1 MELTANELVML
12 SEALKS
18 VTFIDGMAKS
28 PEQIRLERKL
38 SRWSEHEN
46 LIFVEGKDNGATIC
60 QA

>member
-1 MELTANELVML
+1 MELTANEVVML

-38 SRWSEHEN
+38 TRWSDHEN
-46 LIFVEGKDNGATIC
+46 LIFVEGENNGRNK
-60 QA
+60 

>member
-18 VTFIDGMAKS
+18 VTFIDGMSKS

-38 SRWSEHEN
+38 TRWSEHEN
-46 LIFVEGKDNGATIC
+46 LIFVEGENNGRNK
-60 QA
+60 

>member
-18 VTFIDGMAKS
+18 VTFIDGMSKS

-38 SRWSEHEN
+38 TRWSEHED
-46 LIFVEGKDNGATIC
+46 LIFVEGENNGRNK
-60 QA
+60 

>member
-18 VTFIDGMAKS
+18 VTFMDGLTKS

-38 SRWSEHEN
+38 SRWSDHEN
-46 LIFVEGKDNGATIC
+46 LIFVEGENNGSNS
-60 QA
+60 

>member
-12 SEALKS
+12 SAALKS

-38 SRWSEHEN
+38 TSWSDHEN
-46 LIFVEGKDNGATIC
+46 LFFVEGENNGRNK
-60 QA
+60 

>member
-38 SRWSEHEN
+38 TRWTDHEN
-46 LIFVEGKDNGATIC
+46 LIFVEGENNGRNK
-60 QA
+60 

>member
-18 VTFIDGMAKS
+18 VKFVDGMAKS

-38 SRWSEHEN
+38 TRWTDHEN
-46 LIFVEGKDNGATIC
+46 LIFVEGENNGRNK
-60 QA
+60 